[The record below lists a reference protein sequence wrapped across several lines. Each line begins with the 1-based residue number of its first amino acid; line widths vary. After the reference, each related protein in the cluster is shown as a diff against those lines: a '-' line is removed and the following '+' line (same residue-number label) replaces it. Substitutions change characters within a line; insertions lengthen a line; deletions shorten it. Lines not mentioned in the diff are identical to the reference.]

1 MNERSLFA
9 KPRPEEHT
17 ELWVIRHAQSAWNA
31 QGRYQGQTDV
41 PLSEH
46 GEAQART
53 LAARLARAGLA
64 AAYSS
69 DLRRAMHTAEIAL
82 AGSGL
87 APLPEPGLRE
97 IHVGELGGRLYRDI
111 HHHYPEYLHRL
122 HRDPWGTPRPGGESM
137 HDLARRAGAAL
148 RELAQRHAGGRV
160 AVFTH
165 GGVVR
170 VAVGL
175 ALSEAVT
182 GPLAQLSV
190 HNTAITRVR
199 LGPQP
204 SLLAFNDAAHLE
216 TLEAQVP
223 SGEAAGARR
232 SSGPE

>member
-1 MNERSLFA
+1 M
-9 KPRPEEHT
+9 
-17 ELWVIRHAQSAWNA
+17 IRHAQSAWNA

-41 PLSEH
+41 PLSER
-46 GEAQART
+46 GEAQSRL
-53 LAARLARAGLA
+53 LAGRLRGAGLS

-69 DLRRAMHTAEIAL
+69 DLRRAMHTAELAL
-82 AGSGL
+82 GGL
-87 APLPEPGLRE
+87 GLDPQPVPGLRE

-111 HHHYPEYLHRL
+111 HQHYPEYLTRL
-122 HRDPWGTPRPGGESM
+122 HHDPWLTPRPGGESM
-137 HDLARRAGAAL
+137 RDLALRSGAAL
-148 RELAQRHAGGRV
+148 RELAARHPGERV

-175 ALSEAVT
+175 ALSEALT

-190 HNTAITRVR
+190 SNTSITRIR

-216 TLEAQVP
+216 TLADGAPLRASV
-223 SGEAAGARR
+223 AAPAN
-232 SSGPE
+232 GPE